1 MLQPSL
7 AKAFCFSLQP
17 MTAYRPGL
25 NANEGCNSCA
35 SLTGLVSCFM
45 FYCKFYFTCD
55 RSFRLPCCPAGSLY
69 MFVVTSARR
78 YCDPS
83 CLFGGSFVCVFR
95 NISETWERRRVI
107 IINVAAVRQAFE
119 QRVRE
124 HISGRGVRAHCPAS
138 IQAAAKG
145 VREKCLQWLIMLL
158 ALRATGGGFRPT
170 SECLL
175 IWLYVHNV
183 AKRSIWDQCKSI
195 YIYIYWRPTDDWPL
209 IWKISNGYI
218 SARGHPIHF
227 MFGSTVGFSGSAD
240 RMALFPVWP
249 NLIRM

>member
-183 AKRSIWDQCKSI
+183 AKRSI
-195 YIYIYWRPTDDWPL
+195 
-209 IWKISNGYI
+209 
-218 SARGHPIHF
+218 
-227 MFGSTVGFSGSAD
+227 
-240 RMALFPVWP
+240 
-249 NLIRM
+249 